1 MYDFVIELKDTRMV
15 YLEKILVQNGYSVI
29 DYRAFDGSRS
39 AIYVFSPARRFKED
53 ELAFLA
59 KNSIIYAGNI
69 DERGKEVL
77 RSRGIAHVNMLKDEI
92 FAYENAIYTA
102 EAALMLIIRN
112 TSKSVYDMNMLI
124 MGYGRV
130 GKAMAQLLNSL
141 GVRFA
146 VAARN
151 YVERAAARLTTD
163 DVRDLSTSFEGVD
176 VIVNTIPAEIVAAE
190 MLLSIRKECYILE
203 LASMNVLDA
212 EEAEKLEL
220 KYDIALGL
228 PGKFTP
234 ESAGK
239 SLAGAI
245 IRSLQ

>member
-1 MYDFVIELKDTRMV
+1 
-15 YLEKILVQNGYSVI
+15 
-29 DYRAFDGSRS
+29 
-39 AIYVFSPARRFKED
+39 
-53 ELAFLA
+53 
-59 KNSIIYAGNI
+59 
-69 DERGKEVL
+69 
-77 RSRGIAHVNMLKDEI
+77 
-92 FAYENAIYTA
+92 
-102 EAALMLIIRN
+102 
-112 TSKSVYDMNMLI
+112 
-124 MGYGRV
+124 
-130 GKAMAQLLNSL
+130 MAQLLNSL

-190 MLLSIRKECYILE
+190 KLLSIRKECYILE